1 MIVGVALSL
10 AAGAAFGLSNV
21 IARQA
26 VTRTNVHVSMCWNLA
41 VCSVLFAVAW
51 LLRSAISGAAL
62 PPLKAAG
69 VYAAAG
75 LFSFVGGRTLL
86 FMGVRAMGAGR
97 ASVFRVA
104 SPLVTVFLAVALF
117 SEVITWKT
125 ALGIALILAGLLATT
140 MDPGRRGAETDS
152 SPWRGLGLG
161 ILIACSFGVAD
172 VLRKLGVVLYDDPIV
187 ATAVGAV
194 MALTVFAAYTLI
206 KGNVR
211 EVVRQDR
218 SVVPFL
224 VLSGLASG
232 VAVLTFF
239 VSLRT
244 VPVSIATPLVG
255 TQSMFAILFSHLLD
269 RGGEAIT
276 WRLWAACAVVI
287 AGAAV
292 LAGAV

>member
-1 MIVGVALSL
+1 MVLGVALSL

-41 VCSVLFAVAW
+41 VCSVLFTAAW
-51 LLRSAISGAAL
+51 LLRSAISGASL

-86 FMGVRAMGAGR
+86 FMGVRTMGAGR

-125 ALGIALILAGLLATT
+125 ALGIGLIMGGLLAIT
-140 MDPGRRGAETDS
+140 MDPGRPGAGAD

-172 VLRKLGVVLYDDPIV
+172 VLRKLGVVLHDDPIV
-187 ATAVGAV
+187 ATAVGAI
-194 MALTVFAAYTLI
+194 MALAVFAAYTLM
-206 KGNVR
+206 KGNVG
-211 EVVRQDR
+211 EVIRQDR
-218 SVVPFL
+218 SAVPFL
-224 VLSGLASG
+224 LLSGLASG

-276 WRLWAACAVVI
+276 WRLWAAGVVVI